1 MHKLG
6 QDDQRYNFLSLQ
18 EKVRYLKENSLTLN
32 ILCGIQKLYVA
43 VNSGLRG
50 RVTVQQKK
58 KKSSAQKTEFVLRRS

>member
-58 KKSSAQKTEFVLRRS
+58 KSSAQKTEFVLRRS